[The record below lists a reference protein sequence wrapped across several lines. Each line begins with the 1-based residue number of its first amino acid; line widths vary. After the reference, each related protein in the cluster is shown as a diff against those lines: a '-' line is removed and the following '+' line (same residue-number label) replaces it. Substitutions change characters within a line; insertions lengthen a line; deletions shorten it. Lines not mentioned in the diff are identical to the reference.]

1 MLFEHPYFKVL
12 SEEKYY
18 KFQFKDGF
26 NDKTIRDFQILSLSP
41 AYKDEFKI
49 DGSEK
54 EFIESYIKAAEILA
68 ENCRIKNPAIKQIV
82 FDYSLAI
89 PCIFC
94 CRQAI
99 ELVIKRCLNNY
110 KVSYKRNHKIND
122 LWNLLKKKL
131 EEQDINDKDQTVL
144 NDMDSFIKIICFF
157 DNDNSTKLRYP
168 DAEEGVQEQEKLC
181 LVNTNLIVIT
191 SRGFVKHL
199 LVINPNDD
207 EVK

>member
-1 MLFEHPYFKVL
+1 ML

-18 KFQFKDGF
+18 KFQFKDGL
-26 NDKTIRDFQILSLSP
+26 NDKTICDFQILSLSP

-49 DGSEK
+49 DESEK
-54 EFIESYIKAAEILA
+54 EFIKSYIKAAEILA
-68 ENCRIKNPAIKQIV
+68 EQCVKNNSAHPAIKQIM
-82 FDYSLAI
+82 FEYSLAI

-110 KVSYKRNHKIND
+110 KVSYKRNHKINN
-122 LWNLLKKKL
+122 LWNLLKNEL
-131 EEQDINDKDQTVL
+131 EKRDINGKDQTVL

-168 DAEEGVQEQEKLC
+168 DAEEGVQEQERLS
-181 LVNTNLIVIT
+181 LVSINQVVIT
-191 SRGFVKHL
+191 SRSFVKHL
-199 LVINPNDD
+199 LSISS
-207 EVK
+207 